1 MKFDPEILEESVVD
15 NRAEFSLLVSPDLAH
30 FPGHFPGQP
39 LLPGVV
45 EIDWAVRLAQRH
57 FTLPSQRFSALK
69 NLKFTSPVLPG
80 TTLKLVLL
88 WSAEKSRLEFTYTA
102 GERACATG
110 HLLFAGDA
118 A

>member
-1 MKFDPEILEESVVD
+1 MTFLPQILQESVEG
-15 NRAEFSLLVSPDLAH
+15 NRAEFSLHVPKDLAH

-57 FTLPSQRFSALK
+57 FTLPTRHFSALK
-69 NLKFTSPVLPG
+69 GLKFTSPVLPG
-80 TTLKLVLL
+80 VTLKLVLL
-88 WSAEKSRLEFTYTA
+88 WWEEKSRLDFAYSA
-102 GERACATG
+102 GERPCAAG
-110 HLLFAGDA
+110 QVLFAGDA